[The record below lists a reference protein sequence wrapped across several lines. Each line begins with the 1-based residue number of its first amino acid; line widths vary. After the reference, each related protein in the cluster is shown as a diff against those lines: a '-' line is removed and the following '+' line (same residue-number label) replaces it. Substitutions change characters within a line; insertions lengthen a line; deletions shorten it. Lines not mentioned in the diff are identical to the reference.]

1 MEYRNLGRSGVK
13 VSPLCVGTMTW
24 GQATDENEAFRI
36 TDEAIDAG
44 INFIDTANV
53 YTAGKSEEIVGRAL
67 ERNGKR
73 DRFVLATKFTGPM
86 GDGPNDSGSSRYH
99 MIRQCEE
106 SLRRL
111 RTDRIDL
118 YQVHLM
124 DLDVPLDEIL
134 LGLDTLVRQGKILYT
149 GVSKFASC
157 LIAEAVALSKQH
169 GWPRFVTEQPPYN
182 LLDRGVERELVFTCL
197 RNGISLIPWAP
208 LATGILSGRY
218 RKGEPPPEDSR
229 FANRPG
235 PKGQKR
241 LNDACLTRVEAL
253 REMAERKKIS
263 LADLSLAWLRHQPA
277 VAAPILGMRKI
288 EHLRSALA
296 GLDIRLN
303 SDELDE
309 IDRMV
314 PPGSAVSNYWN
325 DVTFDSR
332 LYPWIRQH
340 RR

>member
-1 MEYRNLGRSGVK
+1 MKYRNLGRSGVK

-24 GQATDENEAFRI
+24 GGATDEQEAFRI

-44 INFIDTANV
+44 INFIDTANC
-53 YTAGKSEEIVGRAL
+53 YTGGDSERIVGQAL
-67 ERNGKR
+67 DRNGNR
-73 DRFVLATKFTGPM
+73 ERVVLATKFTGSM
-86 GDGPNDSGSSRYH
+86 GKEPNKSGSSRYH

-134 LGLDTLVRQGKILYT
+134 LGLDTLVRQGKVIYT

-157 LIAEAVALSKQH
+157 LTAEAAAISKQY

-197 RNGISLIPWAP
+197 RYGMSLIPWGP
-208 LATGILSGRY
+208 LATGILSGKY
-218 RKGEPPPEDSR
+218 HKGEKAPEGSR
-229 FANRPG
+229 FAG
-235 PKGQKR
+235 SSGEKR
-241 LNDACLTRVEAL
+241 LNAPSLERVEAL
-253 REMAERKKIS
+253 RAMADRKGVS
-263 LADLSLAWLRHQPA
+263 LANFSLAWLRQQPA
-277 VAAPILGMRKI
+277 VAAPILGIRKI
-288 EHLRSALA
+288 EHLRSALE
-296 GLDIRLN
+296 GMEVKLTT
-303 SDELDE
+303 DELDE
-309 IDRMV
+309 VDRIA

-325 DVTFDSR
+325 DVTFER
-332 LYPWIRQH
+332 HLYPRNKQF
-340 RR
+340 RTF